1 MVQRV
6 AIGTVTLRR
15 SARVSVPSGP
25 GSYGIARSAAVSTGD
40 VDAQPRRMP
49 SARPALM
56 PIVVPGPTVTP
67 EPKPMDVEA
76 FLHWV
81 YARQKADRIMGHGIG
96 LHRIEAE
103 WDDIE
108 IHGVSACGC
117 AQAERFAI
125 LGVEVDTS
133 PYDAGRLHPDAES
146 AAMCVRDVLDWRS
159 LPLVIRHARV
169 GDRPE
174 WSARKPQ
181 RVLPVL
187 NGRGRP
193 AVRYEPWDKHRDYG
207 ACPISYDVDQA
218 YIDMINETYRVWWES
233 LWRLCGALNDLGGD
247 RHLTRRILPPAAPRE
262 PWTVEKVQVSK

>member
-25 GSYGIARSAAVSTGD
+25 GSYGIARSASVSTGD

-49 SARPALM
+49 SARRALM
-56 PIVVPGPTVTP
+56 PLVVPGPTTTP

-81 YARQKADRIMGHGIG
+81 YARQKADRIMDHGIG

-108 IHGVSACGC
+108 IYGVSACGC
-117 AQAERFAI
+117 AQAEQLGA
-125 LGVEVDTS
+125 LGVRVDTS

-146 AAMCVRDVLDWRS
+146 AAICVRETLDWRT
-159 LPLVIRHARV
+159 LPLVVRHARV

-174 WSARKPQ
+174 WSTRKPQ
-181 RVLPVL
+181 QLLPIL
-187 NGRGRP
+187 NRKGKP
-193 AVRYEPWDKHRDYG
+193 VVRYADWDKHRNYG
-207 ACPISYDVDQA
+207 ACPVTYDVDPA
-218 YIDMINETYRVWWES
+218 YIDMLNETYGTWWDALLLLCSTLNALTGNQRLSRRV
-233 LWRLCGALNDLGGD
+233 
-247 RHLTRRILPPAAPRE
+247 LPPKAPRT
-262 PWTVEKVQVSK
+262 PWEEDA